1 MSKIILV
8 TGGARSGKSRYA
20 ESLLKNFN
28 TVTYIATSVVE
39 DDEMRDR
46 VAMHRAQRPSEWPT
60 VEAYKSIADKIGKSE
75 GYLLDCVT
83 VMTSNIMFEITAEY
97 EKIPREA
104 QDKVENAAK
113 NELKAL
119 VDKVKEYDGTLVM
132 VTNEVGDSI
141 VPEHHVSRVYRDIIG
156 RVNQYAASIAD
167 ELWLTVCGI
176 PMKVK

>member
-1 MSKIILV
+1 MGKVVLV

-20 ESLLKNFN
+20 ESLLSELNS
-28 TVTYIATSVVE
+28 VTYIATAIVT

-46 VAMHRAQRPSEWPT
+46 VALHRAQRPSEWT
-60 VEAYKSIADKIGKSE
+60 TIEVYSDISDKIEKSE

-83 VMTSNIMFEITAEY
+83 VMTSNIMFDITAEY

-104 QDKVENAAK
+104 QEKVEAAAK
-113 NELKAL
+113 KELKEL
-119 VDKVKEYDGTLVM
+119 SDKVKAFDGLLVM

-156 RVNQYAASIAD
+156 RVNQYAAAIAD
-167 ELWLTVCGI
+167 EVYLTVCGI
-176 PMKVK
+176 PVKIK

>member
-20 ESLLKNFN
+20 ESLLKDLD
-28 TVTYIATSVVE
+28 TVTYIATSIVE

-60 VEAYKSIADKIGKSE
+60 VETYKDIAHKIGKSE

-104 QDKVENAAK
+104 QDKVEDIAK
-113 NELKAL
+113 NEIKNL
-119 VDKVKEYDGTLVM
+119 VDKVKSFDGLLVM

-141 VPEHHVSRVYRDIIG
+141 VPEYHVSRVYRDIIG

-167 ELWLTVCGI
+167 EVYLTVCGI